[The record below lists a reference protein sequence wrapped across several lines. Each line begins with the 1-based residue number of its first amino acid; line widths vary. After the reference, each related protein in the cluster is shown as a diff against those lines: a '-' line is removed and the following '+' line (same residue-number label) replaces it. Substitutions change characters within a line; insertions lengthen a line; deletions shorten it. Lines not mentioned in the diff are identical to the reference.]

1 MFRAGILAAVAM
13 LVQLSPAGAADWAE
27 KMFQATSHDFG
38 AVPRAAKVEYEFVLK
53 NIYKEDVHIAGVR
66 SSCGCTSPHI
76 SKDWLKTY
84 EKSSIVAVFNTRTFS
99 GQRAA
104 RLTVTIDKPF
114 YAEVELQVRGYIRT
128 DVVLNPGL
136 VNLGTVDEGSS
147 SERKVTIDYAGR
159 NDWKILSANTASP
172 YLSTDLKE
180 VARGG
185 GRVTYEMAVHVAQ
198 DAPSGYLNEELILE
212 TNDYRTRRFP
222 VVVEGRIVS
231 SLAISPSS
239 LMLGILQPGQKVTKK
254 VIVTGKAPF
263 RIVDVRCDNE
273 SFKLRP
279 TTSGSKTAQVVEVT
293 FTAGNKPGKVAERI
307 RIKTDS
313 AEHPQVEVSAYGQIT
328 SPLAGT

>member
-128 DVVLNPGL
+128 DVVLNP
-136 VNLGTVDEGSS
+136 
-147 SERKVTIDYAGR
+147 
-159 NDWKILSANTASP
+159 AS
-172 YLSTDLKE
+172 
-180 VARGG
+180 
-185 GRVTYEMAVHVAQ
+185 
-198 DAPSGYLNEELILE
+198 
-212 TNDYRTRRFP
+212 
-222 VVVEGRIVS
+222 
-231 SLAISPSS
+231 
-239 LMLGILQPGQKVTKK
+239 
-254 VIVTGKAPF
+254 
-263 RIVDVRCDNE
+263 
-273 SFKLRP
+273 
-279 TTSGSKTAQVVEVT
+279 
-293 FTAGNKPGKVAERI
+293 
-307 RIKTDS
+307 
-313 AEHPQVEVSAYGQIT
+313 
-328 SPLAGT
+328 